1 MKKSISQLGFLR
13 IANTQVNRLEQ
24 FDKLKEIANRKNY
37 PHKVKKLS
45 AKIQEEYN
53 FWNTKNPTQKLE
65 DITKDVIFIKSQVE
79 SNLNKERIDELMKKY
94 GLE

>member
-1 MKKSISQLGFLR
+1 MKASISKLGFSK

-37 PHKVKKLS
+37 PHKIKQLT

-53 FWNTKNPTQKLE
+53 FWNAKNPTQKLE